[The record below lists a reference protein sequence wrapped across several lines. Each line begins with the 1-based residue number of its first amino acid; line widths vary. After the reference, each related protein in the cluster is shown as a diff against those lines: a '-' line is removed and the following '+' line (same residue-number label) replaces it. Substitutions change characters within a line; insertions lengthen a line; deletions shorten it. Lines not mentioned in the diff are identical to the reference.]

1 MKILGL
7 TGGSGTGKSA
17 ACTAFARL
25 GCGVIDADAT
35 YRTLCDTCEPM
46 LEEIQNVFGDVFSTD
61 GKLDRKKLGAIV
73 FADAQK
79 LQQLNA
85 ITHPYIRQA
94 ARDAFAAY
102 SKRGCLLCIYDA
114 PVLFE
119 GQMETLCDK
128 TCAVLAA
135 RNTRIARIVARD
147 AITEEYGRCALT
159 RRKTMHFTAKDAI
172 MSYKMMQTWTHC
184 IHRCARSMK
193 IWCANK
199 RIGAERMKVS
209 WKTPCFM
216 TKRPAGIA

>member
-46 LEEIQNVFGDVFSTD
+46 LKEIQNVFGDVFSTD

-73 FADAQK
+73 FVDAQK

-147 AITEEYGRCALT
+147 AITEEYAALRIDAQKDDAFYRERCDYVVQNDADLDT
-159 RRKTMHFTAKDAI
+159 LYTQVRKIYEDMVRK
-172 MSYKMMQTWTHC
+172 
-184 IHRCARSMK
+184 
-193 IWCANK
+193 
-199 RIGAERMKVS
+199 
-209 WKTPCFM
+209 
-216 TKRPAGIA
+216 

>member
-46 LEEIQNVFGDVFSTD
+46 LKEIQNVFGDVFSTD
-61 GKLDRKKLGAIV
+61 GKLNRKKLGAIV
-73 FADAQK
+73 FSDAQK

-147 AITEEYGRCALT
+147 AITEEYAALRIDAQKDDAFYRERCDYVVQNDADLDT
-159 RRKTMHFTAKDAI
+159 LYTQVRKIYEDMVRK
-172 MSYKMMQTWTHC
+172 
-184 IHRCARSMK
+184 
-193 IWCANK
+193 
-199 RIGAERMKVS
+199 
-209 WKTPCFM
+209 
-216 TKRPAGIA
+216 

>member
-46 LEEIQNVFGDVFSTD
+46 LKEIQNVFGDVFSTD

-147 AITEEYGRCALT
+147 AVTEEYAALRIDAQKDDAFYRERCDYIVQNDADLDT
-159 RRKTMHFTAKDAI
+159 LYTQVRKIYEDMVRK
-172 MSYKMMQTWTHC
+172 
-184 IHRCARSMK
+184 
-193 IWCANK
+193 
-199 RIGAERMKVS
+199 
-209 WKTPCFM
+209 
-216 TKRPAGIA
+216 

>member
-35 YRTLCDTCEPM
+35 YRTLCNTCEPM
-46 LEEIQNVFGDVFSTD
+46 LKEIQNVFGDVFSTD
-61 GKLDRKKLGAIV
+61 RKLDRKKLGTIV

-147 AITEEYGRCALT
+147 AITEEYAALRIDAQKDDAFYRERCDYVVQNDADLDT
-159 RRKTMHFTAKDAI
+159 LYTQVRKIYEDMVRK
-172 MSYKMMQTWTHC
+172 
-184 IHRCARSMK
+184 
-193 IWCANK
+193 
-199 RIGAERMKVS
+199 
-209 WKTPCFM
+209 
-216 TKRPAGIA
+216 

>member
-46 LEEIQNVFGDVFSTD
+46 LKEIQNVFGDVFSTE

-147 AITEEYGRCALT
+147 AITEEYAALRIDAQKDDAFYRERCDYIVQNDADLDT
-159 RRKTMHFTAKDAI
+159 LYTQVRKIYEDMVRK
-172 MSYKMMQTWTHC
+172 
-184 IHRCARSMK
+184 
-193 IWCANK
+193 
-199 RIGAERMKVS
+199 
-209 WKTPCFM
+209 
-216 TKRPAGIA
+216 

>member
-35 YRTLCDTCEPM
+35 YRTLCDTCDPM
-46 LEEIQNVFGDVFSTD
+46 LKEIQNVFGDVFSTN
-61 GKLDRKKLGAIV
+61 GKLDRKKLGTIV

-147 AITEEYGRCALT
+147 AITEEYAALRIDAQKDDAFYRERCDYVVQNDADLDT
-159 RRKTMHFTAKDAI
+159 LYTQVRKIYEDMVRK
-172 MSYKMMQTWTHC
+172 
-184 IHRCARSMK
+184 
-193 IWCANK
+193 
-199 RIGAERMKVS
+199 
-209 WKTPCFM
+209 
-216 TKRPAGIA
+216 

>member
-46 LEEIQNVFGDVFSTD
+46 LKEIQNVFGDVFSTD
-61 GKLDRKKLGAIV
+61 GKLDRKKHGAIV

-147 AITEEYGRCALT
+147 AITEEYAALRIDAQKDDAFYRERCDYIVQNDADLDT
-159 RRKTMHFTAKDAI
+159 LYTQVRKIYEDMVRK
-172 MSYKMMQTWTHC
+172 
-184 IHRCARSMK
+184 
-193 IWCANK
+193 
-199 RIGAERMKVS
+199 
-209 WKTPCFM
+209 
-216 TKRPAGIA
+216 

>member
-35 YRTLCDTCEPM
+35 YRTLCNTCEPM
-46 LEEIQNVFGDVFSTD
+46 LKEIQNVCGDVFSTD
-61 GKLDRKKLGAIV
+61 GKLDRKKLGTIV

-147 AITEEYGRCALT
+147 AITEEYAALRIDAQKDDAFYRERCDYVVQNDADLDT
-159 RRKTMHFTAKDAI
+159 LYTQVRKIYEDMVRK
-172 MSYKMMQTWTHC
+172 
-184 IHRCARSMK
+184 
-193 IWCANK
+193 
-199 RIGAERMKVS
+199 
-209 WKTPCFM
+209 
-216 TKRPAGIA
+216 

>member
-46 LEEIQNVFGDVFSTD
+46 LKEIQNVFGDVFSTD

-73 FADAQK
+73 FSDAQK

-94 ARDAFAAY
+94 ARDAFTAY

-147 AITEEYGRCALT
+147 AITEEYAALRIDAQKDDAFYRERCDYVVQNDADLDT
-159 RRKTMHFTAKDAI
+159 LYTQVRKIYEDMVRK
-172 MSYKMMQTWTHC
+172 
-184 IHRCARSMK
+184 
-193 IWCANK
+193 
-199 RIGAERMKVS
+199 
-209 WKTPCFM
+209 
-216 TKRPAGIA
+216 

>member
-46 LEEIQNVFGDVFSTD
+46 LKEIQNVFGDVFSTD

-147 AITEEYGRCALT
+147 AITEEYAALRIDAQKDDAFYRERCDYVVQNDADLDT
-159 RRKTMHFTAKDAI
+159 LYTQVRKIYQDMVRK
-172 MSYKMMQTWTHC
+172 
-184 IHRCARSMK
+184 
-193 IWCANK
+193 
-199 RIGAERMKVS
+199 
-209 WKTPCFM
+209 
-216 TKRPAGIA
+216 

>member
-46 LEEIQNVFGDVFSTD
+46 LKEIQNVFGEVFSTD

-147 AITEEYGRCALT
+147 AITEEYAALRIDAQKDDAFYRERCDYVVQNDADLDT
-159 RRKTMHFTAKDAI
+159 LYTQVRKIYEDMVRK
-172 MSYKMMQTWTHC
+172 
-184 IHRCARSMK
+184 
-193 IWCANK
+193 
-199 RIGAERMKVS
+199 
-209 WKTPCFM
+209 
-216 TKRPAGIA
+216 

>member
-46 LEEIQNVFGDVFSTD
+46 LKEIQNVFGDVFYTD

-147 AITEEYGRCALT
+147 AITEEYAALRIDAQKDDAFYRERCDYIVQNDADLDT
-159 RRKTMHFTAKDAI
+159 LYTQVRKIYEDMVRK
-172 MSYKMMQTWTHC
+172 
-184 IHRCARSMK
+184 
-193 IWCANK
+193 
-199 RIGAERMKVS
+199 
-209 WKTPCFM
+209 
-216 TKRPAGIA
+216 

>member
-46 LEEIQNVFGDVFSTD
+46 LKEIQNVFWDVFSTD
-61 GKLDRKKLGAIV
+61 RKLDRKKLGAIV

-147 AITEEYGRCALT
+147 AITEEYAALRIDAQKDDAFYRERCDYVVQNDADLDT
-159 RRKTMHFTAKDAI
+159 LYTQVRKIYEDMVRK
-172 MSYKMMQTWTHC
+172 
-184 IHRCARSMK
+184 
-193 IWCANK
+193 
-199 RIGAERMKVS
+199 
-209 WKTPCFM
+209 
-216 TKRPAGIA
+216 

>member
-46 LEEIQNVFGDVFSTD
+46 LKEIQNVCGDVFSTD

-147 AITEEYGRCALT
+147 AITEEYAALRIDAQKDDAFYRERCDYIVQNDADLDT
-159 RRKTMHFTAKDAI
+159 LYTQVRKIYEDMVRK
-172 MSYKMMQTWTHC
+172 
-184 IHRCARSMK
+184 
-193 IWCANK
+193 
-199 RIGAERMKVS
+199 
-209 WKTPCFM
+209 
-216 TKRPAGIA
+216 

>member
-25 GCGVIDADAT
+25 GCGVIDAT

-46 LEEIQNVFGDVFSTD
+46 LKEIQNVFGDVFSTD

-147 AITEEYGRCALT
+147 AITEEYAALRIDAQKDDAFYRERCDYVVQNDADLDT
-159 RRKTMHFTAKDAI
+159 LYTQVRKIYEDMVRK
-172 MSYKMMQTWTHC
+172 
-184 IHRCARSMK
+184 
-193 IWCANK
+193 
-199 RIGAERMKVS
+199 
-209 WKTPCFM
+209 
-216 TKRPAGIA
+216 

>member
-46 LEEIQNVFGDVFSTD
+46 LKEIQNVFGDVFYTD

-119 GQMETLCDK
+119 GRMETLCDK

-147 AITEEYGRCALT
+147 AITEEYAALRIDAQKDDAFYRERCDYVVQNDADLDT
-159 RRKTMHFTAKDAI
+159 LYTQVRKIYEDMVRK
-172 MSYKMMQTWTHC
+172 
-184 IHRCARSMK
+184 
-193 IWCANK
+193 
-199 RIGAERMKVS
+199 
-209 WKTPCFM
+209 
-216 TKRPAGIA
+216 

>member
-46 LEEIQNVFGDVFSTD
+46 LKEIQNVFGDVFSTD

-147 AITEEYGRCALT
+147 AITEEYAALRIDAQKDDAFYRERCDYVVQNDADLDT
-159 RRKTMHFTAKDAI
+159 LYTQVRKIYEDMVRK
-172 MSYKMMQTWTHC
+172 
-184 IHRCARSMK
+184 
-193 IWCANK
+193 
-199 RIGAERMKVS
+199 
-209 WKTPCFM
+209 
-216 TKRPAGIA
+216 

>member
-25 GCGVIDADAT
+25 GCGVVDADAT

-46 LEEIQNVFGDVFSTD
+46 LKEIQNVFGNVFSTD

-147 AITEEYGRCALT
+147 AITEEYAALRIDAQKDDAFYRERCDYVVQNDADLDT
-159 RRKTMHFTAKDAI
+159 LYTQVRKIYEDMVRK
-172 MSYKMMQTWTHC
+172 
-184 IHRCARSMK
+184 
-193 IWCANK
+193 
-199 RIGAERMKVS
+199 
-209 WKTPCFM
+209 
-216 TKRPAGIA
+216 

>member
-35 YRTLCDTCEPM
+35 YRTLCNTCEPM
-46 LEEIQNVFGDVFSTD
+46 LKEIQNVFGDVFSTD
-61 GKLDRKKLGAIV
+61 RKLDRKKLGAIV

-147 AITEEYGRCALT
+147 AITEEYAALRIDAQKDDAFYRERCDYVVQNDADLDT
-159 RRKTMHFTAKDAI
+159 LYTQVRKIYEDMVRK
-172 MSYKMMQTWTHC
+172 
-184 IHRCARSMK
+184 
-193 IWCANK
+193 
-199 RIGAERMKVS
+199 
-209 WKTPCFM
+209 
-216 TKRPAGIA
+216 

>member
-46 LEEIQNVFGDVFSTD
+46 LKEIQNIFGDVFYTD

-147 AITEEYGRCALT
+147 AITEEYAALRIDAQKDDAFYRERCDYVVQNDADLDT
-159 RRKTMHFTAKDAI
+159 LYTQVRKIYEDMVRK
-172 MSYKMMQTWTHC
+172 
-184 IHRCARSMK
+184 
-193 IWCANK
+193 
-199 RIGAERMKVS
+199 
-209 WKTPCFM
+209 
-216 TKRPAGIA
+216 

>member
-61 GKLDRKKLGAIV
+61 GQLDRKKLGAIV

-147 AITEEYGRCALT
+147 AITEEYAALRIDAQKDDAFYRERCDYVVQNDADLDT
-159 RRKTMHFTAKDAI
+159 LYTQVRKIYEDMVRK
-172 MSYKMMQTWTHC
+172 
-184 IHRCARSMK
+184 
-193 IWCANK
+193 
-199 RIGAERMKVS
+199 
-209 WKTPCFM
+209 
-216 TKRPAGIA
+216 

>member
-35 YRTLCDTCEPM
+35 YRTLCNTCEPM
-46 LEEIQNVFGDVFSTD
+46 LKEIQNVFGDVFSTD
-61 GKLDRKKLGAIV
+61 GKVDRKKLGTIV

-147 AITEEYGRCALT
+147 AITEEYAALRIDAQKDDAFYRERCDYVVQNDADLDT
-159 RRKTMHFTAKDAI
+159 LYTQVRKIYEDMVRK
-172 MSYKMMQTWTHC
+172 
-184 IHRCARSMK
+184 
-193 IWCANK
+193 
-199 RIGAERMKVS
+199 
-209 WKTPCFM
+209 
-216 TKRPAGIA
+216 

>member
-35 YRTLCDTCEPM
+35 YRMLCDTCEPM
-46 LEEIQNVFGDVFSTD
+46 LKEIQNVFGDVFSTD

-147 AITEEYGRCALT
+147 AITEEYAALRIDAQKDDAFYRERCDYVVQNDADLDT
-159 RRKTMHFTAKDAI
+159 LYTQVRKIYEDMVRK
-172 MSYKMMQTWTHC
+172 
-184 IHRCARSMK
+184 
-193 IWCANK
+193 
-199 RIGAERMKVS
+199 
-209 WKTPCFM
+209 
-216 TKRPAGIA
+216 

>member
-46 LEEIQNVFGDVFSTD
+46 LKEIQNVFGNVFSTD
-61 GKLDRKKLGAIV
+61 GKLNRKKLGAIV

-147 AITEEYGRCALT
+147 AITEEYAALRIDAQKDDAFYRERCDYVVQNDADLDT
-159 RRKTMHFTAKDAI
+159 LYTQVRKIYEDMVRK
-172 MSYKMMQTWTHC
+172 
-184 IHRCARSMK
+184 
-193 IWCANK
+193 
-199 RIGAERMKVS
+199 
-209 WKTPCFM
+209 
-216 TKRPAGIA
+216 

>member
-46 LEEIQNVFGDVFSTD
+46 LKEIQNVFGDVFSTD

-94 ARDAFAAY
+94 ARDAFAAC

-119 GQMETLCDK
+119 GEMETLCDK
-128 TCAVLAA
+128 TCGVLAA

-147 AITEEYGRCALT
+147 AITEEYAALRIDAQKDDAFYRERCDYVVQNDADLDT
-159 RRKTMHFTAKDAI
+159 LYTQVRKIYEDMVRK
-172 MSYKMMQTWTHC
+172 
-184 IHRCARSMK
+184 
-193 IWCANK
+193 
-199 RIGAERMKVS
+199 
-209 WKTPCFM
+209 
-216 TKRPAGIA
+216 

>member
-46 LEEIQNVFGDVFSTD
+46 LKEIQNVFGDVFSTD

-102 SKRGCLLCIYDA
+102 SKRGCLLCSYDA

-147 AITEEYGRCALT
+147 AITEEYAALRIDAQKDDAFYRERCDYVVQNDADLDT
-159 RRKTMHFTAKDAI
+159 LYTQVRKIYEDMVRK
-172 MSYKMMQTWTHC
+172 
-184 IHRCARSMK
+184 
-193 IWCANK
+193 
-199 RIGAERMKVS
+199 
-209 WKTPCFM
+209 
-216 TKRPAGIA
+216 

>member
-46 LEEIQNVFGDVFSTD
+46 LKEIQNVFGDVFSTD

-147 AITEEYGRCALT
+147 AITEEYAALRIDAQKDDAFYRERCDYVVQNDADLDT
-159 RRKTMHFTAKDAI
+159 LDTQVRKIYEDMVRK
-172 MSYKMMQTWTHC
+172 
-184 IHRCARSMK
+184 
-193 IWCANK
+193 
-199 RIGAERMKVS
+199 
-209 WKTPCFM
+209 
-216 TKRPAGIA
+216 

>member
-46 LEEIQNVFGDVFSTD
+46 LKEIQNVFGDVFSTD

-147 AITEEYGRCALT
+147 AITEEYAALRFDAQKDDAFYRERCDYVVQNDADLDT
-159 RRKTMHFTAKDAI
+159 LYTQVRKIYEDMVRK
-172 MSYKMMQTWTHC
+172 
-184 IHRCARSMK
+184 
-193 IWCANK
+193 
-199 RIGAERMKVS
+199 
-209 WKTPCFM
+209 
-216 TKRPAGIA
+216 

>member
-46 LEEIQNVFGDVFSTD
+46 LKEIQNVFGDVFSTD
-61 GKLDRKKLGAIV
+61 RKLDRKKLGAIV
-73 FADAQK
+73 FSDAQK

-147 AITEEYGRCALT
+147 AITEEYAALRIDAQKDDAFYRERCDYVVQNDADLDT
-159 RRKTMHFTAKDAI
+159 LYTQVRKIYEDMVRK
-172 MSYKMMQTWTHC
+172 
-184 IHRCARSMK
+184 
-193 IWCANK
+193 
-199 RIGAERMKVS
+199 
-209 WKTPCFM
+209 
-216 TKRPAGIA
+216 

>member
-46 LEEIQNVFGDVFSTD
+46 LKEIQNVFGDAFSTE

-147 AITEEYGRCALT
+147 AITEEYAALRIDAQKDDAFYRERCDYVVQNDADLDT
-159 RRKTMHFTAKDAI
+159 LYTQVRKIYEDMVRK
-172 MSYKMMQTWTHC
+172 
-184 IHRCARSMK
+184 
-193 IWCANK
+193 
-199 RIGAERMKVS
+199 
-209 WKTPCFM
+209 
-216 TKRPAGIA
+216 

>member
-46 LEEIQNVFGDVFSTD
+46 LKEIQNVFGDVFSTD

-147 AITEEYGRCALT
+147 TITEEYAALRIDAQKDDAFYRERCDYVVQNDADLDT
-159 RRKTMHFTAKDAI
+159 LYTQVRKIYEDMVRK
-172 MSYKMMQTWTHC
+172 
-184 IHRCARSMK
+184 
-193 IWCANK
+193 
-199 RIGAERMKVS
+199 
-209 WKTPCFM
+209 
-216 TKRPAGIA
+216 

>member
-46 LEEIQNVFGDVFSTD
+46 LKEIQDVFGDVFSTD

-147 AITEEYGRCALT
+147 AITEEYAALRIDAQKDDAFYRERCDYVVQNDADLDT
-159 RRKTMHFTAKDAI
+159 LYTQVRKIYEDMVRK
-172 MSYKMMQTWTHC
+172 
-184 IHRCARSMK
+184 
-193 IWCANK
+193 
-199 RIGAERMKVS
+199 
-209 WKTPCFM
+209 
-216 TKRPAGIA
+216 

>member
-46 LEEIQNVFGDVFSTD
+46 LKEIQNGFGDVFSTD

-147 AITEEYGRCALT
+147 AITEEYAALRIDAQKDDAFYRERCDYVVQNDADLDT
-159 RRKTMHFTAKDAI
+159 LYTQVRKIYEDMVRK
-172 MSYKMMQTWTHC
+172 
-184 IHRCARSMK
+184 
-193 IWCANK
+193 
-199 RIGAERMKVS
+199 
-209 WKTPCFM
+209 
-216 TKRPAGIA
+216 

>member
-17 ACTAFARL
+17 ACTACARL

-46 LEEIQNVFGDVFSTD
+46 LKEIQNVFGDVFSTD

-147 AITEEYGRCALT
+147 AITEEYAALRIDAQKDDAFYRERCDYVVQNDADLDT
-159 RRKTMHFTAKDAI
+159 LYTQVRKIYEDMVRK
-172 MSYKMMQTWTHC
+172 
-184 IHRCARSMK
+184 
-193 IWCANK
+193 
-199 RIGAERMKVS
+199 
-209 WKTPCFM
+209 
-216 TKRPAGIA
+216 

>member
-46 LEEIQNVFGDVFSTD
+46 LKEIQNVFGDVFSTD

-147 AITEEYGRCALT
+147 AITEEYAALRIDAQNDDAFYRERCDYVVQNDADLDT
-159 RRKTMHFTAKDAI
+159 LYTQVRKIYEDMVRK
-172 MSYKMMQTWTHC
+172 
-184 IHRCARSMK
+184 
-193 IWCANK
+193 
-199 RIGAERMKVS
+199 
-209 WKTPCFM
+209 
-216 TKRPAGIA
+216 